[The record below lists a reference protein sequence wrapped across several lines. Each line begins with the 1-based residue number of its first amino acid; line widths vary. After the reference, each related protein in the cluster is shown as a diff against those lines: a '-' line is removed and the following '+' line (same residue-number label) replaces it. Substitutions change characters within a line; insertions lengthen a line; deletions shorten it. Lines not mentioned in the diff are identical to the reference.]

1 MTKSKRVTAQHN
13 YKLMDKFGKDLAA
26 RRLERGLCRRSRDPV
41 ADRYNALMEKFHW
54 DAVDFT
60 SILVSVFDAKSEKI
74 KTPALPQ
81 IKLSEE
87 EEAVRAFVDTL

>member
-1 MTKSKRVTAQHN
+1 MTKSKRVTGRLN

-74 KTPALPQ
+74 KTLALPQ